1 LRDARQIRN
10 HQALDS
16 NIARCPSDFEFIA
29 LLVAECHIELE
40 ASDNSSAPVNVDQP
54 QTIGALSL
62 AASCLGGH
70 FHDRAAGMPIH
81 PTKIRKNNPMQSS
94 SLRKSSSPFK
104 GTQLLGTLRREV
116 AWRRTDGS
124 KRDEEAAH

>member
-1 LRDARQIRN
+1 LKFLSAPRTQPTEYDCQRRAILLAQIEKG
-10 HQALDS
+10 D
-16 NIARCPSDFEFIA
+16 IA

-81 PTKIRKNNPMQSS
+81 PTKIRKNNPVQSS
-94 SLRKSSSPFK
+94 SLRKSATIINFPNLDSMWLQAHLK
-104 GTQLLGTLRREV
+104 GH
-116 AWRRTDGS
+116 S
-124 KRDEEAAH
+124 F